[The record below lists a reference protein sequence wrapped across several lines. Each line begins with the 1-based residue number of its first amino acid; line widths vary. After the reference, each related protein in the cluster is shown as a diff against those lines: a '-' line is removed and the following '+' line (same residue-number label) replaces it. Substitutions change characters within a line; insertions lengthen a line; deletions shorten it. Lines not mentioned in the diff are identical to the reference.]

1 MGHSEFKHDLSK
13 ISWQIKKYEKIEIEL
28 WQKELIFQISELQI
42 FLSSVSTNSVFQWAV
57 FLKMIVFIEV
67 E

>member
-1 MGHSEFKHDLSK
+1 MERSEFKRDLSK

-57 FLKMIVFIEV
+57 FLKMTVFIEI

>member
-1 MGHSEFKHDLSK
+1 MGRSEFKHDLSK

-42 FLSSVSTNSVFQWAV
+42 FLSSVSTNLAFQWAV